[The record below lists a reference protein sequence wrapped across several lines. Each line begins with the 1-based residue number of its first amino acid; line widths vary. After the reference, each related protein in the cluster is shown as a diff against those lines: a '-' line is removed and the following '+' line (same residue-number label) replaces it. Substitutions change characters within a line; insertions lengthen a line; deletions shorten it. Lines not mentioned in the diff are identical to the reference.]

1 MTDFYFHNRR
11 QFVRP
16 EDMGRLFIA
25 LLCLFFASPL
35 HAREDDRVLYENIVE
50 RVEAGEGYY
59 DAAADELRKG
69 GYPLKP
75 TPAFRPPTLAVA
87 LGLLPGTLPRL
98 GLLILLCLAAVF
110 AWMRTLKDA
119 PAWERIATITLLM
132 CGLANVGAPNS
143 LYLHEAW
150 AICFIALSLAFY
162 RNLALCL
169 GFALIA
175 VTIRETAI
183 LFPIAMGIIAL
194 VERDWKRAA
203 WLVVLGLFSA
213 ALWFAHG
220 LAASAV
226 LLPNDPPSPGWLAM
240 GGAPMVL
247 AASKWN
253 ILTSQLEGVWLALAF
268 LLFAASLATVR
279 RIELRIGA
287 VYVALFS
294 IALLVFGRADNDY
307 WGIMF
312 APFLAVGLPPA
323 MQAAVRWWQTRQS
336 TMSG

>member
-1 MTDFYFHNRR
+1 
-11 QFVRP
+11 
-16 EDMGRLFIA
+16 MGRLLVA
-25 LLCLFFASPL
+25 MLCLLFASPV
-35 HAREDDRVLYENIVE
+35 HAREDDRVLYQNIVE

-59 DAAADELRKG
+59 DAAADELRRG

-87 LGLLPGTLPRL
+87 LAQLPGTLPRL
-98 GLLILLCLAAVF
+98 AVLILLCLAAVF

-119 PAWERIATITLLM
+119 PEWERIATITMLM

-162 RNLALCL
+162 RSLPVCL
-169 GFALIA
+169 FFALVA

-203 WLVVLGLFSA
+203 WLVVLGLCSA
-213 ALWFAHG
+213 ALWFVHG
-220 LAASAV
+220 IAASAV
-226 LLPNDPPSPGWLAM
+226 LLPSDPPSPGWMAL

-253 ILTSQLEGVWLALAF
+253 ILTSQLDGAWLSLAF
-268 LLFAASLATVR
+268 LLFAVALAAVR
-279 RIELRIGA
+279 RIELRVASI
-287 VYVALFS
+287 YVVLFCF
-294 IALLVFGRADNDY
+294 ALLVFGRQDNDY

-312 APFLAVGLPPA
+312 APFLAVGLPSA
-323 MQAAVRWWQTRQS
+323 MQAARRWWRPRLS
-336 TMSG
+336 TTSGSQ

>member
-1 MTDFYFHNRR
+1 MR
-11 QFVRP
+11 FV
-16 EDMGRLFIA
+16 FAIIF
-25 LLCLFFASPL
+25 CLIQSASL
-35 HAREDDRVLYENIVE
+35 SAKTDDRILYQNIVE

-98 GLLILLCLAAVF
+98 GVLILLCLGAVF

-162 RNLALCL
+162 RNLVLCL
-169 GFALIA
+169 GFALVA

-213 ALWFAHG
+213 ALWFVHG
-220 LAASAV
+220 LAAGAV
-226 LLPNDPPSPGWLAM
+226 LLPSDPASPGWMAM

-253 ILTSQLEGVWLALAF
+253 ILTSQLDGVWLSLAF
-268 LLFAASLATVR
+268 LLFAVSLATVR
-279 RIELRIGA
+279 RIELRVAAI
-287 VYVALFS
+287 YVALFCF
-294 IALLVFGRADNDY
+294 ALLLFGRPDNDY

-312 APFLAVGLPPA
+312 APFLAVGLPSALAEVARFAPSKKDKSA
-323 MQAAVRWWQTRQS
+323 
-336 TMSG
+336 